1 VELRPPKHGKN
12 HPPSSTPAS
21 FIAATSIVGPNG
33 LRVVD
38 RIDFRELALP
48 QSRYE
53 VRVGGKV
60 VREKSQRRLLI
71 PYFQVDGNR
80 LSPNQLSEGTFK
92 TIALLF

>member
-1 VELRPPKHGKN
+1 MFYKYAVPTALW
-12 HPPSSTPAS
+12 
-21 FIAATSIVGPNG
+21 IAATSIVGPNG
-33 LRVVD
+33 LRLVD